1 MRWSCVHRF
10 GSCRGE
16 EGKLLLLCSLRCH
29 PPSDAV
35 MLCLSPQRVLELVLP
50 RPSLGRKLRM
60 GHRVGRLEAPTCPSL
75 HSAVLFPGDL
85 VPGRKMQMSFR
96 SRICFPW
103 WFAMSVLLEREFS
116 RLKSR
121 LSQQRVPANSNCR
134 RRLAEENKQYI
145 AEDTTLAPPLF
156 QTSSVKYNDARTTR

>member
-121 LSQQRVPANSNCR
+121 LSANRNPRQMAGLTKRKDTSKYESRVLESPCTDR
-134 RRLAEENKQYI
+134 ICLPIK
-145 AEDTTLAPPLF
+145 
-156 QTSSVKYNDARTTR
+156 